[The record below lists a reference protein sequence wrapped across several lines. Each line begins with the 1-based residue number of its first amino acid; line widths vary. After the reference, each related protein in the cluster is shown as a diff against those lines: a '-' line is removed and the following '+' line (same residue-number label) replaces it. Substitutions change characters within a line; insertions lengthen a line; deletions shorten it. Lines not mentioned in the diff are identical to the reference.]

1 MQSHSRR
8 ESRRGFN
15 IRGPE
20 PAPAVLFEAAFE
32 KPSAETDQ
40 LVLFVTKAL
49 GSMFENAGL
58 ELSMLPSTDVLRSS
72 VPRPIGW
79 VLDNWNLFAS
89 DLSRVER
96 LAIEGPEMDHALQP
110 SFQITWDHG
119 VYAESVYCSLK
130 VLIRLQSI
138 RHSQLSNLSRIIFQM
153 MIEAAG
159 VRGCYAADWVV
170 LPTVS
175 GYCSDPAMYVHSSEL
190 VRRDL
195 AWSAANESR
204 RHYVRRIAWFT
215 LLTEHHL
222 KKLGGIDN
230 FLSIHKEI
238 SSAGWRRVQRR
249 SELYL
254 TPVGQSVVVQN
265 GSCDASTIDCIRDQL
280 SFHEYVGAD
289 VWWECLLLSKGML
302 LGSDM
307 HSLAFEA
314 HEFSRAAYA
323 SLSDG
328 SLHQVRVGHSTS
340 STPVSREYLRTTPP
354 TFLRRR
360 CLPGTFK
367 DFPSSEFDNRIIW
380 RIARP
385 GESHAFEVWG
395 SPTEYDLLFQS
406 PVYIGAKQRDRAIV
420 VADATRVG
428 YDAELGHDKP
438 TRRKPIRQLRCPRC
452 WCEKFRLAVSLECD
466 ISREEAEDLGKR
478 PEDLF
483 TWLSLHAW
491 CTNCKWHKTILD
503 EECA

>member
-1 MQSHSRR
+1 M
-8 ESRRGFN
+8 
-15 IRGPE
+15 
-20 PAPAVLFEAAFE
+20 
-32 KPSAETDQ
+32 
-40 LVLFVTKAL
+40 
-49 GSMFENAGL
+49 
-58 ELSMLPSTDVLRSS
+58 
-72 VPRPIGW
+72 
-79 VLDNWNLFAS
+79 
-89 DLSRVER
+89 
-96 LAIEGPEMDHALQP
+96 
-110 SFQITWDHG
+110 
-119 VYAESVYCSLK
+119 
-130 VLIRLQSI
+130 
-138 RHSQLSNLSRIIFQM
+138 
-153 MIEAAG
+153 
-159 VRGCYAADWVV
+159 
-170 LPTVS
+170 
-175 GYCSDPAMYVHSSEL
+175 
-190 VRRDL
+190 
-195 AWSAANESR
+195 
-204 RHYVRRIAWFT
+204 
-215 LLTEHHL
+215 
-222 KKLGGIDN
+222 
-230 FLSIHKEI
+230 
-238 SSAGWRRVQRR
+238 
-249 SELYL
+249 
-254 TPVGQSVVVQN
+254 VQN

-280 SFHEYVGAD
+280 SLHEYVGAD

-328 SLHQVRVGHSTS
+328 SLHEVRVDHSTS
-340 STPVSREYLRTTPP
+340 STPVSREYLRTNPP

-420 VADATRVG
+420 VADTTRVG

>member
-1 MQSHSRR
+1 VQVSDLATITFEAHFENWCPQVDVALLGITRALGECVRTAGLKILVLPTNDLVAS
-8 ESRRGFN
+8 N
-15 IRGPE
+15 IR
-20 PAPAVLFEAAFE
+20 
-32 KPSAETDQ
+32 
-40 LVLFVTKAL
+40 
-49 GSMFENAGL
+49 
-58 ELSMLPSTDVLRSS
+58 
-72 VPRPIGW
+72 RPIRW
-79 VLDNWNLFAS
+79 VLDNWSSFAS
-89 DLSRVER
+89 DLVKTY
-96 LAIEGPEMDHALQP
+96 LLDIDGPPISGLGSDG
-110 SFQITWDHG
+110 FQIRWQDREHYG
-119 VYAESVYCSLK
+119 LKGCSLQVHVK
-130 VLIRLQSI
+130 LDAIPNARMPALVKAIRQI
-138 RHSQLSNLSRIIFQM
+138 M
-153 MIEAAG
+153 TDVAPAPE
-159 VRGCYAADWVV
+159 CYAADWVV
-170 LPTVS
+170 ATASPNHF
-175 GYCSDPAMYVHSSEL
+175 CSDPSGYHSTAEL
-190 VRRDL
+190 LRRDR
-195 AWSAANESR
+195 AWGMARESR
-204 RHYVRRIAWFT
+204 RHFVRRVAWFT

-222 KKLGGIDN
+222 QRLGGRERLMAMPRD
-230 FLSIHKEI
+230 LSPRAWKKDPKYSDVSFI
-238 SSAGWRRVQRR
+238 S
-249 SELYL
+249 
-254 TPVGQSVVVQN
+254 VGNRVVVEN
-265 GSCDASTIDCIRDQL
+265 GRCDAFTLRMIREKPNGHGIVAQDP
-280 SFHEYVGAD
+280 
-289 VWWECLLLSKGML
+289 WWECLLLSRGLL
-302 LGSDM
+302 LGSD
-307 HSLAFEA
+307 LDA
-314 HEFSRAAYA
+314 
-323 SLSDG
+323 L
-328 SLHQVRVGHSTS
+328 
-340 STPVSREYLRTTPP
+340 SREADETWLEYVARWKEPSQAGNASVVARPATATSEAYLRSNPP

>member
-1 MQSHSRR
+1 MWQSAR
-8 ESRRGFN
+8 ESRR
-15 IRGPE
+15 
-20 PAPAVLFEAAFE
+20 
-32 KPSAETDQ
+32 
-40 LVLFVTKAL
+40 LFV
-49 GSMFENAGL
+49 
-58 ELSMLPSTDVLRSS
+58 RS
-72 VPRPIGW
+72 
-79 VLDNWNLFAS
+79 
-89 DLSRVER
+89 
-96 LAIEGPEMDHALQP
+96 HAWL
-110 SFQITWDHG
+110 
-119 VYAESVYCSLK
+119 
-130 VLIRLQSI
+130 
-138 RHSQLSNLSRIIFQM
+138 
-153 MIEAAG
+153 
-159 VRGCYAADWVV
+159 
-170 LPTVS
+170 
-175 GYCSDPAMYVHSSEL
+175 
-190 VRRDL
+190 
-195 AWSAANESR
+195 
-204 RHYVRRIAWFT
+204 T

-222 KKLGGIDN
+222 KRLGGKDHL
-230 FLSIHKEI
+230 LSLPRTLAPSVWK
-238 SSAGWRRVQRR
+238 SSAKF
-249 SELYL
+249 SPITF
-254 TPVGQSVVVQN
+254 TPVGNRVIVEDGKCNAFTLRAACESLL
-265 GSCDASTIDCIRDQL
+265 GPSWIA
-280 SFHEYVGAD
+280 AD
-289 VWWECLLLSKGML
+289 PWWECMLLSKGLL

-307 HSLAFEA
+307 EA
-314 HEFSRAAYA
+314 LSREAEDAERRLQAAQKRQPA
-323 SLSDG
+323 AVAADSKP
-328 SLHQVRVGHSTS
+328 TS
-340 STPVSREYLRTTPP
+340 HTPVSREYLRTTPP

>member
-1 MQSHSRR
+1 V
-8 ESRRGFN
+8 F
-15 IRGPE
+15 
-20 PAPAVLFEAAFE
+20 AAHFE
-32 KPSAETDQ
+32 KSCPQAER
-40 LVLFVTKAL
+40 AML
-49 GSMFENAGL
+49 GLTRTLGECMGKAGL
-58 ELSMLPSTDVLRSS
+58 RVFSLPEASVLQSQL
-72 VPRPIGW
+72 PRPIRW
-79 VLDNWNLFAS
+79 VLENWTAITNDFSKLES
-89 DLSRVER
+89 LR
-96 LAIEGPEMDHALQP
+96 IEGTQSDIRRSEV
-110 SFQITWDHG
+110 FQLAWENVVFEGST
-119 VYAESVYCSLK
+119 YCSLK
-130 VLIRLQSI
+130 ACIRLDGVPSRCLSALAKSI
-138 RHSQLSNLSRIIFQM
+138 RQS
-153 MIEAAG
+153 MIDVASAPT
-159 VRGCYAADWVV
+159 CFSADW
-170 LPTVS
+170 TVACVASS
-175 GYCSDPAMYVHSSEL
+175 GYCSDPESYCHTAEWS
-190 VRRDL
+190 RRF
-195 AWSAANESR
+195 WMWQSARESR
-204 RHYVRRIAWFT
+204 RLFVRSHAWLT

-222 KKLGGIDN
+222 KRLGGKDHL
-230 FLSIHKEI
+230 LSLPRTLAPSVWK
-238 SSAGWRRVQRR
+238 SSAKF
-249 SELYL
+249 SPITF
-254 TPVGQSVVVQN
+254 TPVGNRVIVEDGKCNAFTLRAACESLL
-265 GSCDASTIDCIRDQL
+265 GPSWIA
-280 SFHEYVGAD
+280 AD
-289 VWWECLLLSKGML
+289 PWWECMLLSKGLL

-307 HSLAFEA
+307 EA
-314 HEFSRAAYA
+314 LSREADEAERKLQAAQKRESVTVA
-323 SLSDG
+323 PDEKSNS
-328 SLHQVRVGHSTS
+328 H
-340 STPVSREYLRTTPP
+340 TPVSREYLRTNPP